1 MRFGHDRLEVCDV
14 CRMRRGKM
22 RLKDLFKFNS
32 LKAVV
37 DSQSLEIFVSTN
49 TARQQLIEQRIRLR
63 SASDVTVPAGLPLVS
78 RMTASTC
85 QDEPTR

>member
-1 MRFGHDRLEVCDV
+1 MRFGHDRLEACDV
-14 CRMRRGKM
+14 CRMRCGKM
-22 RLKDLFKFNS
+22 RLKDLFKFNA

-63 SASDVTVPAGLPLVS
+63 SASDVTVPEGAAPCESHDRTDLP
-78 RMTASTC
+78 RRTY
-85 QDEPTR
+85 